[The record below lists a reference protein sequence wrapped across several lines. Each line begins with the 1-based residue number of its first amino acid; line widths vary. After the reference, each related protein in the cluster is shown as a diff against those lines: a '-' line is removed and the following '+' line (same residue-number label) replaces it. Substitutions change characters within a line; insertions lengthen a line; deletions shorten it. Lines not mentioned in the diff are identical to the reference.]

1 MFRKSLHPD
10 FGFRFRFW
18 LDSDTMNL
26 DPKPRK
32 FTQHECLMV
41 CGVCAAL
48 LMNKDREILELKSS
62 IAELLA
68 VMPGMGSHNH
78 VRTRISY

>member
-1 MFRKSLHPD
+1 
-10 FGFRFRFW
+10 
-18 LDSDTMNL
+18 
-26 DPKPRK
+26 
-32 FTQHECLMV
+32 MV